1 MKNEKIYNKL
11 VRDKIPEVIE
21 SSGKFFSSHIA
32 EELEYKEELFKKAY
46 EELEEFRETPCAEEM
61 ADIFEVLEGL
71 MAVYDID
78 VDKMLD
84 IKEKKAKDR
93 GAFEKKIILEV
104 LVQKC
109 FLCNLRLD

>member
-61 ADIFEVLEGL
+61 ADIFEVL
-71 MAVYDID
+71 
-78 VDKMLD
+78 
-84 IKEKKAKDR
+84 
-93 GAFEKKIILEV
+93 
-104 LVQKC
+104 
-109 FLCNLRLD
+109 

>member
-71 MAVYDID
+71 IKAYNIEMNDIF
-78 VDKMLD
+78 D
-84 IKEKKAKDR
+84 IKEEKARER
-93 GAFEKKIILEV
+93 GAFDERIILERV
-104 LVQKC
+104 WEE
-109 FLCNLRLD
+109 

>member
-71 MAVYDID
+71 IKAYNIEMYEVF
-78 VDKMLD
+78 D
-84 IKEKKAKDR
+84 IKEEKAREK
-93 GAFEKKIILEV
+93 GAFDEKIILERV
-104 LVQKC
+104 WEE
-109 FLCNLRLD
+109 